1 MSRPPDPPNIVAGP
15 VAASVESPHAG
26 STTVMRLTRLEVHDL
41 RIIDTADLAPGPGLN
56 LLVGANGSGK
66 SSLLEAIHLLLTGR
80 SFRSRRAE
88 EFIRRGAAQ
97 VQIHARIEGDGGD
110 EVAVGVEKRPRSTRI
125 RLAESEIRS
134 ASTLARQFPLVMIPP
149 DSQRLVFDGA
159 ELRRRLLDW
168 GMFHVEP
175 GYAAVHQDYRR
186 VLQQRNAQL
195 RALPEA
201 QVLAPWDLELEEIGA
216 KLHQLRQTHLERILP
231 RVSALAS
238 DFAGLEVSVHY
249 KPGWDQRVPL
259 SRALADSL
267 ARDAVRGYTG
277 IGPHRADLELK
288 VGDRPAQ
295 QVLSR
300 GEAKLTCVA
309 LWLAQVRD
317 HQHRLGG
324 APLVLIDDLAAEL
337 DPENRRR
344 VFQSILDQGV
354 QAFVTSV
361 SEEPASDAPGAW
373 KGFHMER
380 GKVREMV

>member
-1 MSRPPDPPNIVAGP
+1 MSRPPDPQSIAHP
-15 VAASVESPHAG
+15 VAASVDELSCAG
-26 STTVMRLTRLEVHDL
+26 PTAAMHLTRLEVHDL
-41 RIIDTADLAPGPGLN
+41 RIIESAGLAPAPGLN
-56 LLVGANGSGK
+56 LIVGANGSGK

-88 EFIRRGAAQ
+88 EFIRRGASQTQ
-97 VQIHARIEGDGGD
+97 VHARILEDGGD
-110 EVAVGVEKRPRSTRI
+110 GVAVGVEKRPRSTRI
-125 RLAESEIRS
+125 RLAESEVRS
-134 ASTLARQFPLVMIPP
+134 ASTLARRFPLVTIPA

-159 ELRRRLLDW
+159 DLRRRLLDW
-168 GMFHVEP
+168 GLFHVEP
-175 GYAAVHQDYRR
+175 DYAAVHQDYRR

-195 RALPEA
+195 RALPDA
-201 QVLAPWDLELEEIGA
+201 QVLAPWDLELEECGA
-216 KLHQLRQTHLERILP
+216 KLHRLRQSHLEHVLP
-231 RVSALAS
+231 QVSSLAS
-238 DFAGLEVSVHY
+238 VLAGLEVSVHY
-249 KPGWDQRVPL
+249 KPGWDQSVPL
-259 SRALADSL
+259 SGALAKSL
-267 ARDAVRGYTG
+267 ARDAARGYTG

-288 VGDRPAQ
+288 IGARPAQ

-317 HQHRLGG
+317 HQHRCGG

-361 SEEPASDAPGAW
+361 SEDPASDAPGAW